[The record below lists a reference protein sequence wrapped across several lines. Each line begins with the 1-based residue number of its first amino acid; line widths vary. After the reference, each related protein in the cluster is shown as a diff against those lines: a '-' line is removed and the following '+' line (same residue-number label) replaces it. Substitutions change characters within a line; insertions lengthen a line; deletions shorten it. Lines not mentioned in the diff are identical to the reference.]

1 MVAVGDTDFPTTI
14 VKQSSYKNYR
24 KTDSRLGFRWDGL
37 PPQLNL
43 QPPVRNRHIP
53 KSPAATFE
61 NGNQP
66 PIRSSPRKKQLTST
80 DDSHD
85 DSSTGMCNGNSIGQ
99 RKSRYRRRKPKK
111 TQRLS
116 NENSVASPAGSDNM
130 DIDDS
135 IIKSLDETEIESN
148 NARRT
153 VEQFGA
159 LVPGPKTFDDKKMN
173 AMPFENEPLPES
185 NGLNFEDIIPLC
197 KTKIP
202 QLATINGIDKVES
215 YSPRASER
223 ATTAHKF
230 DSPPNMLDYT
240 KDHLDKRADRSV
252 DDVCDIDK
260 IAEIVAKTVS
270 ASENVPFMHIPSS
283 HPGLTGHPIIPNDSG
298 GMRNETNRQ
307 DEDKPLLQNAQVK
320 VPTTS
325 SPIPSATVASSDD
338 CPKNGFDKVGKMF
351 AGAIEN
357 EYKSFETE
365 LTLNKSNDVLMD
377 AKGVTSSQATNGK
390 QEGGQMRDNEDKTDD
405 KSKDDNSKGNTTDK
419 KDGDTS
425 ESNVEASTGATTN
438 SNANTSKRKPTKG
451 KQSARKNSGGINGKG
466 NKKRPIKKKGR
477 IIKNGKSNGGEKKV
491 KVKEETTVN
500 AETLNKYRGPYV
512 QIEKDGSEIVINA
525 PITEEVAEKQ
535 SKLKKIF
542 VGHNANDRN
551 KIRGLHVSTLSTKY
565 DAATTDRSWMCVFCK
580 LGPHKYSRG
589 DLFGPYILSIA
600 DADFQ
605 LSQIDPSE
613 DLFRSQRT
621 KLTMLQSRGISV
633 AAAKGA
639 AAAINGDMGKVF
651 ICDFNL
657 FNVF

>member
-1 MVAVGDTDFPTTI
+1 
-14 VKQSSYKNYR
+14 
-24 KTDSRLGFRWDGL
+24 
-37 PPQLNL
+37 
-43 QPPVRNRHIP
+43 
-53 KSPAATFE
+53 
-61 NGNQP
+61 
-66 PIRSSPRKKQLTST
+66 
-80 DDSHD
+80 
-85 DSSTGMCNGNSIGQ
+85 MCNGNSIGQ

-116 NENSVASPAGSDNM
+116 NENSIASPAGSDNM

-159 LVPGPKTFDDKKMN
+159 LLQAPKSFGDLN
-173 AMPFENEPLPES
+173 AMAFGNDAAAES

-202 QLATINGIDKVES
+202 QLGAMNGVDKIES
-215 YSPRASER
+215 YSSQANERAS
-223 ATTAHKF
+223 AAKKF
-230 DSPPNMLDYT
+230 DSPPNTLDYT

-270 ASENVPFMHIPSS
+270 ASENAPFMHIPPS
-283 HPGLTGHPIIPNDSG
+283 HQGLGAHPIVASDSN
-298 GMRNETNRQ
+298 GMHTETRQ

-320 VPTTS
+320 IPTTS
-325 SPIPSATVASSDD
+325 SPIPPAAVASSGGCGKNEFDD
-338 CPKNGFDKVGKMF
+338 TANMF

-365 LTLNKSNDVLMD
+365 LRSKKNEDVVMD
-377 AKGVTSSQATNGK
+377 AESVTSSQATNTK
-390 QEGGQMRDNEDKTDD
+390 QEDGKCHDNEDKTDG
-405 KSKDDNSKGNTTDK
+405 KSNDDNSKSNAGK

-425 ESNVEASTGATTN
+425 ESNMDTSTGAATTN
-438 SNANTSKRKPTKG
+438 NTNNSKRKPTKG
-451 KQSARKNSGGINGKG
+451 KQTGKKNAGGINGKG

-477 IIKNGKSNGGEKKV
+477 VIKNGKSNAAEKKT
-491 KVKEETTVN
+491 KVKEEPSGGGATV
-500 AETLNKYRGPYV
+500 ELLNKFRGPYL

-542 VGHNANDRN
+542 VGHNASDRN
-551 KIRGLHVSTLSTKY
+551 KIRGLHVSTLSHKY

-580 LGPHKYSRG
+580 MGPHKYAQG
-589 DLFGPYILSIA
+589 DLFGPYILSVA
-600 DADFQ
+600 DTEFQ

-621 KLTMLQSRGISV
+621 KLTMLQSRGIPFAV
-633 AAAKGA
+633 AKGA
-639 AAAINGDMGKVF
+639 AATMNGDMGKVPTTPIN
-651 ICDFNL
+651 ICDTLSFRI
-657 FNVF
+657 